1 MLRLICALDDD
12 QTMSDA
18 QVAALLA
25 AGSRRTTDEYRR
37 FLESGELISGTRDNW
52 EARPGIRALSAAL
65 RNERVDEL
73 RDLLQRAPSFAAFAA
88 QVDQAEIGGVLD
100 LSDVGRGKS
109 TYRILGEIT
118 LLCAGLYPTPARP
131 DAAAFASTAIHRF
144 LELDRGEGL
153 VLTGAWLESLIQN
166 DGIHSEVARRRLDEA
181 SERGLLRRITEGS
194 TTQVRFR
201 DRVVHVLRLHAG
213 QPIAM
218 PVHLYQGDYLIPGKG
233 SVSLRIEG
241 STP

>member
-37 FLESGELISGTRDNW
+37 FLESGELISGTR
-52 EARPGIRALSAAL
+52 
-65 RNERVDEL
+65 
-73 RDLLQRAPSFAAFAA
+73 
-88 QVDQAEIGGVLD
+88 EIGGVLD

-166 DGIHSEVARRRLDEA
+166 DGIHPEVARRRLDEA